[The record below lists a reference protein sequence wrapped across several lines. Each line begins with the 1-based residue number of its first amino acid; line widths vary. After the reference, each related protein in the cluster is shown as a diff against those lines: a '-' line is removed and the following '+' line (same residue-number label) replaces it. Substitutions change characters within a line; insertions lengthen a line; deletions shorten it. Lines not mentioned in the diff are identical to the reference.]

1 MKRKILLF
9 TIIVLFGF
17 QTFAQL
23 KPFRF
28 GVKAAPNIAWI
39 SADTE
44 GYENDGPV
52 LGFSWGFMADITL
65 MEHYFLKTGFNFDY
79 LNGKLI
85 FPVENIVLDN
95 NDTISGS
102 LHRKY
107 NLRYLEIPLT
117 FKMRTNQFG
126 KFVIYG
132 HIGFGA
138 GFKMKATSQDE
149 LYDEDGNSS
158 LMLNDKNDISDELAL
173 VRGSLIVGIG
183 TEFFIDQSTSIILDI
198 TFNNGLSDILTGENS
213 KTGEEQKAYLNY
225 FQLNIG
231 VMF

>member
-1 MKRKILLF
+1 MKHKIILS
-9 TIIVLFGF
+9 TVIILFGF

-28 GVKAAPNIAWI
+28 GVKAAPNVAWI

-44 GYENDGPV
+44 DYENDGAV
-52 LGFSWGFMADITL
+52 LGFSWGFLADITL

-85 FPVENIVLDN
+85 LPFEDI
-95 NDTISGS
+95 NDSIFGF

-126 KFVIYG
+126 KFAIYG

-138 GFKMKATSQDE
+138 GFRMRARSQDE
-149 LYDEDGNSS
+149 LYNENGG
-158 LMLNDKNDISDELAL
+158 LLWNDDKDITDNLTL
-173 VRGSLIVGIG
+173 VRGSLIVGVG
-183 TEFFIDQSTSIILDI
+183 TEFFVDQSTSIILDF
-198 TFNNGLSDILTGENS
+198 TFNNGLSNILKDDVKIKGVD
-213 KTGEEQKAYLNY
+213 KGYIHY

>member
-1 MKRKILLF
+1 MKHRILLLTF
-9 TIIVLFGF
+9 ILLFGF

-39 SADTE
+39 SPDTE
-44 GYENDGPV
+44 AYENDGSV
-52 LGFSWGFMADITL
+52 LGFSWGFQADITL

-85 FPVENIVLDN
+85 LPFKI
-95 NDTISGS
+95 NDSVSGS

-126 KFVIYG
+126 KFAIYG
-132 HIGFGA
+132 NIGFGA
-138 GFKMKATSQDE
+138 AFKIRARSQDE
-149 LYDEDGNSS
+149 LYNNNEELVLSED
-158 LMLNDKNDISDELAL
+158 KDISDDLTL
-173 VRGSLIVGIG
+173 LRGSVIVGLG
-183 TEFFIDQSTSIILDI
+183 TEFFVDKSTSIFLDI
-198 TFNNGLSDILTGENS
+198 TYNNGLSNILKDNEN
-213 KTGEEQKAYLNY
+213 TIGVDKAYLHF

>member
-1 MKRKILLF
+1 MKQKIILSAFIILLG
-9 TIIVLFGF
+9 L

-28 GVKAAPNIAWI
+28 GVKAAPNTAWI
-39 SADTE
+39 SPDTE
-44 GYENDGPV
+44 AYENDGAV

-79 LNGKLI
+79 LNGKLVMP
-85 FPVENIVLDN
+85 FE
-95 NDTISGS
+95 DTDDSIPGT
-102 LHRKY
+102 LKRKY

-126 KFVIYG
+126 RFALYG
-132 HIGFGA
+132 NIGFGA
-138 GFKMKATSQDE
+138 AFRIKAKARDEFHDDNGNSIWNDDKDITDE
-149 LYDEDGNSS
+149 LT
-158 LMLNDKNDISDELAL
+158 L

-183 TEFFIDQSTSIILDI
+183 TEFFIDQSTSIIVDF
-198 TFNNGLSDILTGENS
+198 TFNNGLSNILKGENNITLE
-213 KTGEEQKAYLNY
+213 KQKASLHF

-231 VMF
+231 MMF

>member
-1 MKRKILLF
+1 MKHKIILITLF
-9 TIIVLFGF
+9 VLFGF

-28 GVKAAPNIAWI
+28 GVKAAPNVAWI

-44 GYENDGPV
+44 NYENEGPV
-52 LGFSWGFMADITL
+52 LGFSWGFLADITL

-85 FPVENIVLDN
+85 FPFEDL
-95 NDTISGS
+95 NDSISGS

-107 NLRYLEIPLT
+107 NLRYLEVPLT

-126 KFVIYG
+126 KFALYG
-132 HIGFGA
+132 HVGFGA
-138 GFKMKATSQDE
+138 GFRIRATSQDE
-149 LYDEDGNSS
+149 LYDENGNNPF
-158 LMLNDKNDISDELAL
+158 MLNDKNDISDELTL
-173 VRGSLIVGIG
+173 VRGSLIVGVG
-183 TEFFIDQSTSIILDI
+183 TEFFIDQSTSLIIDL
-198 TFNNGLSDILTGENS
+198 TFNNGLSNILKGENT
-213 KTGEEQKAYLNY
+213 KTREAQKGYVHY

>member
-1 MKRKILLF
+1 MKRKLFLITIILL
-9 TIIVLFGF
+9 IGF

-28 GVKAAPNIAWI
+28 GVKGAPNIAWI
-39 SADTE
+39 SSETKD
-44 GYENDGPV
+44 YENDGPV
-52 LGFSWGFMADITL
+52 VGFSWGFLADITL
-65 MEHYFLKTGFNFDY
+65 MEHYFIKTGFNFDY
-79 LNGKLI
+79 LNGRLI
-85 FPVENIVLDN
+85 LPFENLSDS
-95 NDTISGS
+95 ISGS

-107 NLRYLEIPLT
+107 NLRYLEIPVT

-126 KFVIYG
+126 KFALYG

-138 GFKMKATSQDE
+138 GFRMKARSQDE
-149 LYDEDGNSS
+149 LYNENGS
-158 LMLNDKNDISDELAL
+158 LVLEEENDIADELTL

-183 TEFFIDQSTSIILDI
+183 TEFFIDESTSIILDL
-198 TFNNGLSDILTGENS
+198 TFNNGLSNILKGENS
-213 KTGEEQKAYLNY
+213 QNLEEQKGYLHY

>member
-1 MKRKILLF
+1 
-9 TIIVLFGF
+9 
-17 QTFAQL
+17 
-23 KPFRF
+23 
-28 GVKAAPNIAWI
+28 
-39 SADTE
+39 
-44 GYENDGPV
+44 
-52 LGFSWGFMADITL
+52 

-85 FPVENIVLDN
+85 LPFEDLTDS
-95 NDTISGS
+95 ISGS

-126 KFVIYG
+126 KFAIYG

-138 GFKMKATSQDE
+138 GF
-149 LYDEDGNSS
+149 
-158 LMLNDKNDISDELAL
+158 
-173 VRGSLIVGIG
+173 
-183 TEFFIDQSTSIILDI
+183 ILDF
-198 TFNNGLSDILTGENS
+198 TFNNGLSNILKDDVKIKGVD
-213 KTGEEQKAYLNY
+213 KGYIHY

>member
-1 MKRKILLF
+1 MKHKILLLTF
-9 TIIVLFGF
+9 ILLFGF

-39 SADTE
+39 SPDTE
-44 GYENDGPV
+44 DYENDGSV
-52 LGFSWGFMADITL
+52 LGFSWGFVADITL
-65 MEHYFLKTGFNFDY
+65 MEHYFLKTGFNLDY

-85 FPVENIVLDN
+85 LPFEKIIEEI
-95 NDTISGS
+95 NDSIPISGS

-126 KFVIYG
+126 KFAIYG
-132 HIGFGA
+132 NIGFGA
-138 GFKMKATSQDE
+138 AFKIRARSEDE
-149 LYDEDGNSS
+149 LYNESGGLVASED
-158 LMLNDKNDISDELAL
+158 KDIADDLTL
-173 VRGSLIVGIG
+173 LRGSVIVGLG
-183 TEFFIDQSTSIILDI
+183 TEIFLDKSTSIFVDV
-198 TFNNGLSDILTGENS
+198 TYNNGLSNMLKDNEN
-213 KTGEEQKAYLNY
+213 TIGVDKAFVHF

>member
-1 MKRKILLF
+1 MKQKLLLF
-9 TIIVLFGF
+9 TFILLFGF

-28 GVKAAPNIAWI
+28 GVKVSPNIAWI
-39 SADTE
+39 SADTKD
-44 GYENDGPV
+44 YENDSPV
-52 LGFSWGFMADITL
+52 VGISWGFMADITL
-65 MEHYFLKTGFNFDY
+65 MEHYFLKTGFSFDY

-85 FPVENIVLDN
+85 FPFEYISEDN

-102 LHRKY
+102 LNRKY

-126 KFVIYG
+126 KFAIYG

-138 GFKMKATSQDE
+138 GFRMRARSQDQLFKANGDLVLDQE
-149 LYDEDGNSS
+149 
-158 LMLNDKNDISDELAL
+158 NDITDELAL
-173 VRGSLIVGIG
+173 VRGSLIAGIG
-183 TEFFIDQSTSIILDI
+183 TEFFIDQSTSIILDL
-198 TFNNGLSDILTGENS
+198 TFNNGLSNILKGENAQNQ
-213 KTGEEQKAYLNY
+213 EAQKAYLHY

>member
-1 MKRKILLF
+1 MKQKLILSTFIL
-9 TIIVLFGF
+9 LFGF

-28 GVKAAPNIAWI
+28 GVKAAPNVAWI
-39 SADTE
+39 SADTRD
-44 GYENDGPV
+44 YENDSPV
-52 LGFSWGFMADITL
+52 LGFSWGFVADITL

-85 FPVENIVLDN
+85 LPFK
-95 NDTISGS
+95 NDSVSGT

-126 KFVIYG
+126 KFALFG

-138 GFKMKATSQDE
+138 GFRMKARSQDE
-149 LYDEDGNSS
+149 LYNASGS
-158 LMLNDKNDISDELAL
+158 LILEEENDITDELTL
-173 VRGSLIVGIG
+173 LRGSLIVGIG
-183 TEFFIDQSTSIILDI
+183 TEFFIDQSTSIILDL
-198 TFNNGLSDILTGENS
+198 TFNNGLSNILKGENS
-213 KTGEEQKAYLNY
+213 KTKEAQKAYLHY